1 VWDLAT
7 GREQATLSGHDGEVR
22 AVAVTADGTVAVTG
36 GGRWGGT
43 MRVWD
48 LATGRE
54 QATLLHQSRVLAV
67 AVTADGT
74 VAVSGSYDGTVRVWD
89 LATGRERAKLPG
101 DPDDPVW
108 SVAVTA
114 DGTVA
119 VSGSWHGTVRVWDL
133 ATGKEAAHWTGDSA
147 IIACTPLSG
156 RPLKIAVGQQQG
168 QPYLLELR
176 GQEHAS

>member
-1 VWDLAT
+1 
-7 GREQATLSGHDGEVR
+7 
-22 AVAVTADGTVAVTG
+22 
-36 GGRWGGT
+36 
-43 MRVWD
+43 
-48 LATGRE
+48 
-54 QATLLHQSRVLAV
+54 
-67 AVTADGT
+67 

-176 GQEHAS
+176 GQVLAATLSAHDSAWLGVHDRARLGEQLAWGQRPAGTDAWRVTAMLGPGEARDRDCRR

>member
-1 VWDLAT
+1 
-7 GREQATLSGHDGEVR
+7 
-22 AVAVTADGTVAVTG
+22 
-36 GGRWGGT
+36 

-54 QATLLHQSRVLAV
+54 QAQLIGHDDWVWAV

-74 VAVSGSYDGTVRVWD
+74 RAVTSGDDRTVRVWD
-89 LATGRERAKLPG
+89 LATGREQAQLTG
-101 DPDDPVW
+101 HTGEVLA
-108 SVAVTA
+108 VAVTA
-114 DGTVA
+114 DGTRA
-119 VSGSWHGTVRVWDL
+119 VTGGDDRTVRVWDL
-133 ATGKEAAHWTGDSA
+133 ATGKEVARWTGDSA
-147 IIACTPLSG
+147 IVACTPLSG